1 MNVFFFY
8 LRVEIFVF
16 MVVFFNE
23 VVVFFGGDYVF
34 FLDVMIIWTFRN
46 VIIYV
51 FIYFGGY
58 IGYRFFSVFIIL

>member
-1 MNVFFFY
+1 
-8 LRVEIFVF
+8 

-34 FLDVMIIWTFRN
+34 FLDVMIIWMFRN

>member
-1 MNVFFFY
+1 
-8 LRVEIFVF
+8 

-58 IGYRFFSVFIIL
+58 IGYRFFSVFIILQKKGNLVFNKNEIQ